1 MPTSEQSG
9 GPRAGRRGLRALVS
23 LVVVV
28 GVFAGVLPRV
38 ADLSEV
44 WEAVR
49 AMTATEVAGLVVL
62 TAWNLVS
69 YWLVQLSVLPGLGL
83 WRAGMASQSATALA
97 NTLPAGAAVGLGVN
111 YAMYASWGF
120 PRSTITRALL
130 LSGLWNNFV
139 KVGMP
144 VVALALLA
152 LQGDASVAL
161 LVAALAGVG
170 MLVLALATFGLML
183 RSDRLARRVGT
194 VLAAAVSRLRR
205 LASRVPVSGWPDVA
219 ARFRADTVGLLRDR
233 WDALS
238 VTTLVSHLSL
248 YLLLLVALRHVGVSD
263 DEVGWAE
270 VLGAFAFVRLISA
283 LPITPGGLGVVE
295 LGLVAA
301 LVVAGG
307 EREPVVAG
315 VLVYRVLTYLA
326 PIPIGL
332 LTYLVWSRRS
342 RSRPPEGAME
352 PRS

>member
-9 GPRAGRRGLRALVS
+9 GVRGGRRGLRALIS

-44 WEAVR
+44 WAAMR
-49 AMTATEVAGLVVL
+49 AMTGTEVATLVVL
-62 TAWNLVS
+62 ALWNLVS
-69 YWLVQLSVLPGLGL
+69 YWLVQLSALPGLGL

-97 NTLPAGAAVGLGVN
+97 NTLPAGAAVGLGIN

-120 PRSTITRALL
+120 PRSMITRSLL

-144 VVALALLA
+144 LVALALLA

-161 LVAALAGVG
+161 LVAALVGVG
-170 MLVLALATFGLML
+170 LLVVALGTFGLML
-183 RSDRLARRVGT
+183 RSERLARRVGT
-194 VLAAAVSRLRR
+194 VLATLVSRLRR
-205 LASRVPVSGWPDVA
+205 LASRGPVSGWADAA

-233 WDALS
+233 WGALTL
-238 VTTLVSHLSL
+238 TTLISHLTL
-248 YLLLLVALRHVGVSD
+248 YLLLLVVLRHVGVSD

-307 EREPVVAG
+307 AREAVVAG
-315 VLVYRVLTYLA
+315 VLVYRVLTYLV

-332 LTYLVWSRRS
+332 VTYLAWTRRS
-342 RSRPPEGAME
+342 RSRPPGAATV
-352 PRS
+352 SSA